1 MAEIK
6 YLGTLAKESHEYE
19 ELYRLFSS
27 SYKCACRC
35 DPAFFP
41 NVKKLCETIGQDREL
56 QYGLLTLL
64 KNFKVAVEQDMT
76 FRNSMKD

>member
-1 MAEIK
+1 MAEIR
-6 YLGTLAKESHEYE
+6 YLGSMAKENNEYE

-35 DPAFFP
+35 DPDFFP
-41 NVKKLCETIGQDREL
+41 HVKKLCDIVGKDKEL

-64 KNFKVAVEQDMT
+64 KNFKVAVEQNVKFKEST
-76 FRNSMKD
+76 KD

>member
-1 MAEIK
+1 MAEIR
-6 YLGTLAKESHEYE
+6 YLGTLAKESREYE

-35 DPAFFP
+35 DPDFFP
-41 NVKKLCETIGQDREL
+41 HVRKLCEAVNQDREL

-64 KNFKVAVEQDMT
+64 KNFKVAVEQNMA
-76 FRNSMKD
+76 FKESVKD